1 MALSVDRGTDHV
13 HHHVGHDQ
21 GGKPLII
28 ALLFT
33 LAFSFVEAAAGV
45 WSGSLALLSDAGHM
59 LTDSLALGLA
69 ALAAWLARKPPS
81 KRHTY
86 GLVRLEI
93 FAAVANG
100 CFMLWLIGFITWEA
114 IQRLAT
120 PQPVMGGAVMAVAA
134 LGLLVNVAVAW
145 VLHHGGN
152 SLNTRAAFLHV
163 LGDLLG
169 SIAALCA
176 GAIIWFTGYTP
187 IDPILSMV
195 VALLILVSA
204 VRLLWESLH
213 VLLESTPFHTSVD
226 RVARDIV
233 TIPGVRRV
241 HDLHIW
247 TLSSGQIGLTAHL
260 ELDSFNDWARI
271 LTDCRAVLDRSH
283 GIRHVTLQPEIKE

>member
-21 GGKPLII
+21 GNKHLIT

-93 FAAVANG
+93 FAAVVNG

-114 IQRLAT
+114 LQRLTT

-134 LGLLVNVAVAW
+134 LGLLVNLAVAW
-145 VLHHGGN
+145 VLHHGGDN
-152 SLNTRAAFLHV
+152 LNTRAAFLHV

-169 SIAALCA
+169 SVAALTA
-176 GAIIWFTGYTP
+176 GAVIWFTGYTP

-213 VLLESTPFHTSVD
+213 VLLESVPFHTSVD
-226 RVARDIV
+226 RVAQSLAKV
-233 TIPGVRRV
+233 AGVRRV

-271 LTDCRAVLDRSH
+271 LADSRTVLDQEH